1 MAMKSAMNLLLLVL
15 VILCSHFSLA
25 EEQRIVTQEELSAR
39 TGNFNGDI
47 WLSIMGEVYDV
58 TSGRSFYGP
67 GGNYAVF
74 AGKDGSVPFITGKF
88 TQEEAQKSLTESLS
102 AAQLVAL
109 EGWRKF
115 YETSDKYPFVGLLQG
130 SLYDEHGNPTEE
142 LKTVREMIENYE
154 PPPKKKRETTSSE
167 L

>member
-1 MAMKSAMNLLLLVL
+1 VT
-15 VILCSHFSLA
+15 HF
-25 EEQRIVTQEELSAR
+25 RR

-154 PPPKKKRETTSSE
+154 PPPKKKRQTTSSE